1 MRCASCSISSVCS
14 RSRASLPPCSSR
26 ARPAGANRVYL
37 SGRVKGRAVRPGRW
51 NMTVQ
56 AIGNNG
62 LRSTVIR
69 SITVRPRS

>member
-1 MRCASCSISSVCS
+1 
-14 RSRASLPPCSSR
+14 
-26 ARPAGANRVYL
+26 
-37 SGRVKGRAVRPGRW
+37 VKGRAVRPGRW